1 MKRSIDLSGGMWSRV
16 DRMAKQV
23 SRTVPEFVEHCL
35 KRRLKKLEKKH
46 STRIFLEGEFNAG
59 KKAKKTKKSK
69 PKPAARK
76 RTTAKKPKLT
86 AVA

>member
-1 MKRSIDLSGGMWSRV
+1 MKRSIDLSGGLWGRV

-59 KKAKKTKKSK
+59 KKPKKAKKSK
-69 PKPAARK
+69 PKAR
-76 RTTAKKPKLT
+76 RAKKAATLK

>member
-1 MKRSIDLSGGMWSRV
+1 MKRSIDLSAGVWSRI

-23 SRTVPEFVEHCL
+23 SRTVPEFVEHCV
-35 KRRLKKLEKKH
+35 KRRLKKLERKH

-59 KKAKKTKKSK
+59 KKPKKAKKSK
-69 PKPAARK
+69 AKARK
-76 RTTAKKPKLT
+76 AKKPALK